1 MAVNRLLVVLV
12 IVLASLALS
21 AQPASAHAT
30 YVRSN
35 PAADARLLR
44 APAEIRITWSEQVDV
59 RFSEIL
65 VLDPAGQPLHEGRT
79 QPGDDDSS
87 LRIGLR
93 ALAEGGYTVS
103 WRVLSSVDG
112 HETRGSFAF
121 AIGDAPL
128 PTLAIEDAGG
138 GRTPSALEI
147 IARWLGFAGIALV
160 LGAGIFLLVVRPPA
174 SASVGGP
181 ARFGAL
187 AILVSAV
194 LLITDQ
200 MLSQSRS
207 GLIEALSGTVLSR
220 QGALFGL
227 RLGAVSLALTAC
239 SLLRRGSHI
248 PLGAALTVAGTFA
261 ALAAMLGSHAAAAG
275 EPLGMAI
282 DLAHIGAMSAWAG
295 GLVCLASVALLRR
308 GAKDAEPLGA
318 MVWRFS
324 LLALVSVAL
333 LVTTGTVASLTRLR
347 LVEDL
352 YETPY
357 GVALAVKI
365 VLLVVALALGARN
378 LLVHGARL
386 RREEA
391 IAQATRAIR
400 RNALVESGLVGVIL
414 VATAFL
420 TALVPPAQAA
430 TAPIDQIQRVDGVRI
445 GIKVASTLPGRNSYQ
460 VSVTEGLRPAR
471 DVERVLLR
479 FTMQTMDMGESELEA
494 KARRPGEWVAEG
506 SATSMYGPWNALVI
520 VRRSDRDD
528 LRAVFT
534 LELVAPAGRTAA
546 ARVISVPPYT
556 LIVFTDPAEPVAG
569 APFSISI
576 VVADDQG
583 RAVSDATVRG
593 TLQGP
598 EPTELA
604 AVSAIAGR
612 YALPLRGLPPGV
624 YTAAIE
630 IVRSGA
636 STRSSFIVEV
646 AR

>member
-1 MAVNRLLVVLV
+1 MTRFLVVLAM
-12 IVLASLALS
+12 VLASLALS

-30 YVRSN
+30 YVRSS

-44 APAEIRITWSEQVDV
+44 APTEIRITWSEQVDV

-65 VLDPAGQPLHEGRT
+65 VLDPAGRPLHEGRA

-87 LRIGLR
+87 LRIGVR
-93 ALAEGGYTVS
+93 PLAEGGYTVS

-160 LGAGIFLLVVRPPA
+160 LGAGIFLLVVRPPGPGRIA
-174 SASVGGP
+174 GP
-181 ARFGAL
+181 AVFGAL
-187 AILVSAV
+187 AVIVSAV
-194 LLITDQ
+194 LLVTDQ
-200 MLSQSRS
+200 ILSQSRS
-207 GLIEALSGTVLSR
+207 GLAEALSGTVLSR

-227 RLGAVSLALTAC
+227 RIAAASLALAAW
-239 SLLRRGSHI
+239 SRLRRDSHV
-248 PLGAALTVAGTFA
+248 PLGAALTVAGTLA

-282 DLAHIGAMSAWAG
+282 DLVHIGAMSAWAG
-295 GLVCLASVALLRR
+295 GLVCLASVALLLLR
-308 GAKDAEPLGA
+308 AKDAEPLGA
-318 MVWRFS
+318 LVWRFS

-333 LVTTGTVASLTRLR
+333 LVTTGTVASLARLR
-347 LVEDL
+347 LIEDL

-357 GVALAVKI
+357 GVALAVKV
-365 VLLVVALALGARN
+365 VLLAAALALGARN

-391 IAQATRAIR
+391 VVHATRAIR
-400 RNALVESGLVGVIL
+400 RNALIESGLVGVIL

-430 TAPIDQIQRVDGVRI
+430 TAPIDQIQRIDGVRV
-445 GIKVASTLPGRNSYQ
+445 GLKVASTLPGRNRYQ
-460 VSVTEGLRPAR
+460 VSVTEGLRPAG

-494 KARRPGEWVAEG
+494 KPRRPGEWVAEG

-534 LELVAPAGRTAA
+534 LELVVPTGSAAA
-546 ARVISVPPYT
+546 ARVISTPPYT
-556 LIVFTDPAEPVAG
+556 LIVFADPAEPVAG
-569 APFSISI
+569 APFSINI
-576 VVADDQG
+576 VVADEKGQ
-583 RAVSDATVRG
+583 AVSDATLRG

-598 EPTELA
+598 EPMELA
-604 AVSAIAGR
+604 GVSASAGR
-612 YALPLRGLPPGV
+612 YAFPIRGLPAGV

-636 STRSSFIVEV
+636 STRASFILEV